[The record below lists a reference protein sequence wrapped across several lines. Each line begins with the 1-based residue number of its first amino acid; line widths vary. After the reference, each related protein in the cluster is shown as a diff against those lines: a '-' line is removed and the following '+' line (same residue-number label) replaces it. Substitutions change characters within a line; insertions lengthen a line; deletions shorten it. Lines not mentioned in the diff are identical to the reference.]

1 MWAAVDTDVNCPVPI
16 GTSIMEPVKQGPP
29 AFGGSGTAVIV
40 FALGSNSVKCVG
52 PGYDPPSPAGLAI
65 SNTFPF
71 GIRQP
76 GASFASSPLGKSGP
90 VVQVPVWFAIGGGV

>member
-1 MWAAVDTDVNCPVPI
+1 MNAAGEPEVNSTSPV
-16 GTSIMEPVKQGPP
+16 GSSIIRPVKHGPP
-29 AFGGSGTAVIV
+29 AFGGSGTCVMEFVPA
-40 FALGSNSVKCVG
+40 SNSKKCVG

-65 SNTFPF
+65 SSTFPF

-90 VVQVPVWFAIGGGV
+90 VDQVPGWFAIGGGV